1 MIFIGFRR
9 QIGRD
14 DILGIEEYLNKHKE
28 FDEVYIVHKEALSD
42 VVRKMIEER
51 GYKAVQTDFLRKTLK
66 ELKSKGKNKT
76 FFLDEF
82 GKRKLRNPCGRTL
95 SRPQYW

>member
-14 DILGIEEYLNKHKE
+14 DILGIEEYLNKYKE
-28 FDEVYIVHKEALSD
+28 FDEIYIVHKETLSD
-42 VVRKMIEER
+42 VVKKMIEER
-51 GYKAVQTDFLRKTLK
+51 GYKTVQTDFLRKTLK

-82 GKRKLRNPCGRTL
+82 GNRKLRNPCGRTL

>member
-14 DILGIEEYLNKHKE
+14 DVLGIEEYLKVHKE
-28 FDEVYIVHKEALSD
+28 FEEVYIVYKESLSE
-42 VVRKMIEER
+42 VVKEMIEKKQYR
-51 GYKAVQTDFLRKTLK
+51 TVQTGFLKKTLK
-66 ELKSKGKNKT
+66 ELRNKGRNKA
-76 FFLDEF
+76 FFLDDF
-82 GKRKLRNPCGRTL
+82 GRRKLRNPCGRTL